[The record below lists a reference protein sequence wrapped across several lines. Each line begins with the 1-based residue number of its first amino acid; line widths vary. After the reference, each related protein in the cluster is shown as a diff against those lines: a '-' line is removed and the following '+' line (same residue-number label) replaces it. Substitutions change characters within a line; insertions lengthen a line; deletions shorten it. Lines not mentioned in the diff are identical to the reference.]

1 MESFRAVVAAIAWQ
15 HHERA
20 GIFSAV
26 TAFEPSL
33 A

>member
-15 HHERA
+15 NPEHA
-20 GIFSAV
+20 GIFSVV